1 MPRKAK
7 TKEENSDIN
16 KDVKKTSNKSKTTT
30 KKTSSTRTSTTQK
43 TSSKVAKKVQNTD
56 KKSTVKKTTTTSKK
70 TLNKKVPS
78 KKNKKNLKTI
88 RVVKT
93 IKTKL
98 KRAKLFANLIEYY
111 DLPYSYNQTVIK
123 VLAQTP
129 TILFV
134 YWEISK
140 EDRELL
146 ETNYGKNF
154 FNSTYPVLVVHNLS
168 KNYHF
173 EVPIDDFANN
183 WYIHVPDS
191 KCKYHIE
198 LGRRSRSSEI
208 IFPNNYLSIT
218 SSNEIESPNDHILF
232 EELGNTI
239 YYMNVKNNE
248 ITTKDIA
255 SLSFMK
261 RIGKIYNI
269 YDLYKKMYKEQ
280 ELDLK
285 NPSSNN
291 PTSTFR

>member
-146 ETNYGKNF
+146 ETNYGKNLTI
-154 FNSTYPVLVVHNLS
+154 SHNPAS
-168 KNYHF
+168 
-173 EVPIDDFANN
+173 PI
-183 WYIHVPDS
+183 WPM
-191 KCKYHIE
+191 E
-198 LGRRSRSSEI
+198 
-208 IFPNNYLSIT
+208 
-218 SSNEIESPNDHILF
+218 
-232 EELGNTI
+232 
-239 YYMNVKNNE
+239 
-248 ITTKDIA
+248 
-255 SLSFMK
+255 
-261 RIGKIYNI
+261 
-269 YDLYKKMYKEQ
+269 
-280 ELDLK
+280 
-285 NPSSNN
+285 
-291 PTSTFR
+291 